1 MHLLKTNK
9 QLRTMG
15 EGKERGW
22 LRESRQTQR
31 MKDYMLK
38 TSIKNKA

>member
-1 MHLLKTNK
+1 MLLLKPNN

-22 LRESRQTQR
+22 LRESRRTHR
-31 MKDYMLK
+31 MKDYALK
-38 TSIKNKA
+38 TSI